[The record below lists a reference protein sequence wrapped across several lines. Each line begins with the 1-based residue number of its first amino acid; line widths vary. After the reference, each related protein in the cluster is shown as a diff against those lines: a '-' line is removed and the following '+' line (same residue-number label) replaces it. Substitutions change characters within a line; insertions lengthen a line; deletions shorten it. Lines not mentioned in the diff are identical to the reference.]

1 MTISGLFLFHVN
13 SHQYTNM
20 TTQHFYAFNYGYNN
34 YNDYTPNEVN
44 LGDTLTSMDILIAT
58 TVYKSLDTKK

>member
-1 MTISGLFLFHVN
+1 
-13 SHQYTNM
+13 M

-44 LGDTLTSMDILIAT
+44 LGDYIQ
-58 TVYKSLDTKK
+58 